1 MPKPREIVGDYEVG
15 YGKPPVAG
23 RFKPGQSG
31 NPRGRKK
38 GALDTKTYYEQAAS
52 AKVSVKVGNREVR
65 MTKIE
70 AAIHQTINKAAKGDL
85 RALVHTLEELKRLG
99 IGLGVP
105 EAGTGQ
111 APVSSLYASLIER
124 ALADRMPDAAEPETL
139 KGQGTAGDEED
150 KA

>member
-1 MPKPREIVGDYEVG
+1 MRKPREAKSDYDVG

-23 RFKPGQSG
+23 QFKPGQSG

-38 GALDTKTYYEQAAS
+38 GTLDTKTYYEQAVS
-52 AKVSVKVGNREVR
+52 AKVTVKVDGREVR

-70 AAIHQTINKAAKGDL
+70 AAIHQTINKAARGDL

-105 EAGTGQ
+105 DAGTAQ
-111 APVSSLYASLIER
+111 VPVSSFYASVIER
-124 ALADRMPDAAEPETL
+124 ALADRTPDAAEPSADE
-139 KGQGTAGDEED
+139 GAAEDGEDGGD
-150 KA
+150 